1 MILCQ
6 RYCAEGDIMIFEHTQ
21 YSTKS
26 EINGMTRV
34 KYVGAMIKQQ
44 RTRSARG
51 RVWTGPCY
59 RYPCFKMGRLKTMFG
74 YNRMYFMPYL

>member
-6 RYCAEGDIMIFEHTQ
+6 RYCAEDDIMIFEHTQ

-34 KYVGAMIKQQ
+34 KY
-44 RTRSARG
+44 RRSHHKTTTNALCT
-51 RVWTGPCY
+51 WTCLDWALLPVS
-59 RYPCFKMGRLKTMFG
+59 MF
-74 YNRMYFMPYL
+74 